1 MNKTDKVNPQTIEA
15 MKHVASH
22 AREMHVCMLQYGF
35 NEDQALELTKVWLE
49 SALRPQQA
57 GAQSAIMPFRKGGL
71 S

>member
-1 MNKTDKVNPQTIEA
+1 MSKTDKVNPQTIEA

-22 AREMHVCMLQYGF
+22 AREMHVCMMQYGF

-49 SALRPQQA
+49 AGLQPRQA
-57 GAQSAIMPFRKGGL
+57 GAQSAIVPFRKGDL